1 MQDYNMKP
9 LNMIDL
15 PLEYATR
22 KAEYDE
28 AMQTVLQAGDFIKGK
43 AVTELEHQL
52 AQFLNI
58 KHSIS
63 CANGTDA
70 LEIALRALNI
80 GEGDEVIVPAFSY
93 VAALEVVSLVGAKP
107 VLVDVEEDY
116 FQIDVTKLKSLINP
130 RTKAIIAVHLFG
142 QTAYLDEL
150 LEIAKTHGLY
160 VIEDN
165 AQSFGGMYQ
174 NQYLGTFG
182 DMSCTSF
189 FPTKNLACYGD
200 GGAIF
205 TQDDALAKKIRMIA
219 NHGQSAK
226 YNHEMVGRNSR
237 LDTIQAAVLQVKLRY
252 LKPSLAI
259 KAGLAKLY
267 QQQLLE
273 IEGISLPQ
281 VAPHSQHS
289 WNQFTIRVNQNR
301 DGLKQFLAQHGV
313 QSMVYYPK
321 VLSQQIAYAG
331 LNQDFPVAQQLTKEV
346 LSLPIHDQLKEE
358 DIQQVSKLIKE
369 FYG

>member
-1 MQDYNMKP
+1 MKP
-9 LNMIDL
+9 VSMIDL

-22 KAEYDE
+22 KMEYDE
-28 AMQTVLQAGDFIKGK
+28 AIQAVLQVGDFIKGK

-52 AQFLNI
+52 SQFLNI

-107 VLVDVEEDY
+107 VLVDVDEHY
-116 FQIDVTKLKSLINP
+116 FQIDVTKIKSLINP

-142 QTAYLDEL
+142 QAAYMDEL
-150 LEIAKTHGLY
+150 LEIAKAHQLY

-174 NQYLGTFG
+174 NLYLGTFG
-182 DMSCTSF
+182 HISCTSF

-205 TQDDALAKKIRMIA
+205 TQDDALAQKIMMMA

-226 YNHEMVGRNSR
+226 YHHEMVGRNSR
-237 LDTIQAAVLQVKLRY
+237 LDTLQAAILQVKLRH
-252 LKPSLAI
+252 LKPSLAV
-259 KAGLAKLY
+259 KAGLAGLY
-267 QQQLLE
+267 QQQLLGVKE
-273 IEGISLPQ
+273 ISLPR

-289 WNQFTIRVNQNR
+289 WNQFTIRVHQNR
-301 DGLKQFLAQHGV
+301 DELKKFLAQHGV
-313 QSMVYYPK
+313 QSMIYYSK
-321 VLSQQIAYAG
+321 VLSQQPAYAS
-331 LNQDFPVAQQLTKEV
+331 LEKDFPVAQQLTKEV

-358 DIQQVSKLIKE
+358 DTQQVTKLIKE

>member
-1 MQDYNMKP
+1 MKP
-9 LNMIDL
+9 VSMIDL

-22 KAEYDE
+22 KVEYDE
-28 AMQTVLQAGDFIKGK
+28 AMQAVLQAGDFIKGK

-52 AQFLNI
+52 GQFLNI

-93 VAALEVVSLVGAKP
+93 VAALEVVSLVGAQP
-107 VLVDVEEDY
+107 VLVDVDEYY
-116 FQIDVTKLKSLINP
+116 FQIDVTKLKSLINT

-142 QTAYLDEL
+142 QAADVDEL
-150 LEIAKTHGLY
+150 LEIAKAHQLY
-160 VIEDN
+160 IIEDN

-174 NQYLGTFG
+174 NQYVGTFG
-182 DMSCTSF
+182 HISCTSF

-205 TQDDALAKKIRMIA
+205 TQDDALAKKIKMMA

-226 YNHEMVGRNSR
+226 YHHEMVGKNSR
-237 LDTIQAAVLQVKLRY
+237 LDTLQAAILQVKLRY

-259 KAGLAKLY
+259 KAGLAGLY
-267 QQQLLE
+267 QQLLLGVKE
-273 IEGISLPQ
+273 ISLPR

-289 WNQFTIRVNQNR
+289 WNQFTIRVHQKR
-301 DGLKQFLAQHGV
+301 DELKKFLAQHGV
-313 QSMVYYPK
+313 QSMIYYPK
-321 VLSQQIAYAG
+321 VLSQQPAYAS
-331 LNQDFPVAQQLTKEV
+331 LEKDFPVAQQLTKEV

-358 DIQQVSKLIKE
+358 DIQQVAKLIKE

>member
-1 MQDYNMKP
+1 MRDYKMKTVS
-9 LNMIDL
+9 MIDL

-28 AMQTVLQAGDFIKGK
+28 AMQAVLQVGDFINGK
-43 AVTELEHQL
+43 AVKELEHQL

-58 KHSIS
+58 KHCIS

-93 VAALEVVSLVGAKP
+93 VAALEVVSLVGAQP
-107 VLVDVEEDY
+107 ILVDVEEDY
-116 FQIDVTKLKSLINP
+116 FQIDIGKLKSLINP
-130 RTKAIIAVHLFG
+130 RTKVIIAVHLFG
-142 QTAYLDEL
+142 QGAFLDEL
-150 LEIAKTHGLY
+150 LEIVNTHQLY
-160 VIEDN
+160 LIEDN

-182 DMSCTSF
+182 HISCTSF

-205 TQDDALAKKIRMIA
+205 TQDDDLAKKLRMIA
-219 NHGQSAK
+219 NHGQSSK
-226 YNHEMVGRNSR
+226 YHHEMVGRNSR
-237 LDTIQAAVLQVKLRY
+237 LDTLQAAILQVKLRY

-259 KAGLAKLY
+259 KAGLARLY
-267 QQQLLE
+267 EEQLSSINE
-273 IEGISLPQ
+273 ISLPQ
-281 VAPHSQHS
+281 VAHHGQHS
-289 WNQFTIRVNQNR
+289 WNQFTIIVKHDR
-301 DGLKQFLAQHGV
+301 DGLKKFLAQHGV
-313 QSMVYYPK
+313 QSMIYYPK
-321 VLSQQIAYAG
+321 ALSQQPAYTG
-331 LNQDFPVAQQLTKEV
+331 LNQDFPIAQQLTKEV

-358 DIQQVSKLIKE
+358 DIVHVAKLIKE